1 MITIKEV
8 LNKKD
13 LKTFVKFPF
22 TLYKDSPYWVPPI
35 ISEEMETFNKTKNP
49 IFEDADAR
57 LFLAFKNNVLV
68 GRVAVI
74 INHLDLNKGINK
86 VRFGWLDMINDIE
99 VTKALL
105 NQVNTIGKEHQ
116 LEYMEGPIGFSNLD
130 KVGVLTEGYDHIGS
144 MVTWYN
150 YPYYVEHLKTLQFSV
165 EKEYQENKFPFKN
178 VNPDFFLRIQNLVK
192 KRYKLKPL
200 NFSKTEELMP
210 YVDQMF
216 DLFNKSYA
224 DLSSFVEITDL
235 QKEYF
240 KKKFISF
247 INPEFIK
254 FVMDS
259 DNNMVAFAVV
269 MPSFAEALQK
279 AKGKL
284 FPFGFLHLLKAK
296 KRCETVSF
304 YLIGV
309 APEYHNKGV
318 TAIIFNEFYETLKQ
332 YNVINCI
339 RTPELENNLASVQIW
354 KHVNSVTY
362 KRRKTFTKQLE

>member
-8 LNKKD
+8 HSKKE
-13 LKTFVKFPF
+13 LKAFIKFPF
-22 TLYKDSPYWVPPI
+22 ALYKGSPYWVPPI
-35 ISEEMETFNKTKNP
+35 ISEEMEAFDKTKNP
-49 IFEDADAR
+49 IFQDADAQ
-57 LFLAFKNNVLV
+57 LFLAYKDNKIV
-68 GRVAVI
+68 GRIAAIV
-74 INHLDLNKGINK
+74 NKLDLNKGVNK
-86 VRFGWLDMINDIE
+86 IRFGWFDTIDDIE

-105 NQVNTIGKEHQ
+105 NQVNDIGKANK
-116 LEYMEGPIGFSNLD
+116 LEYMEGPMGFSNLD

-150 YPYYVEHLKTLQFSV
+150 YPYYVTHLEQLGFTI

-178 VNPDFFLRIQNLVK
+178 VNPDFFLRIQNLIK
-192 KRYKLKPL
+192 ERYKLKPL
-200 NFSKTEELMP
+200 NFKKSEDLMP

-224 DLSSFVEITDL
+224 DLSTFVEITDL
-235 QKEYF
+235 QKAYF

-254 FVMDS
+254 FVVDQN
-259 DNNMVAFAVV
+259 NNMVAFAVV

-284 FPFGFLHLLKAK
+284 FPFGFMHLLKAK
-296 KRCETVSF
+296 KDCETVSF

-318 TAIIFNEFYETLKQ
+318 TAIIFNEFYETLKR
-332 YNVINCI
+332 YNVKNCI

-354 KHVNSVTY
+354 KHVNSKTY
-362 KRRKTFTKQLE
+362 KRRKTYKKALY